1 MGGKLSPPLANI
13 FCHMF
18 EQKIIESEIYN
29 GNILAYYRYVDDIL
43 VILKKGQKSQLLQ
56 KLNNFD
62 KNLSFTTEN
71 MIDNKLNFLDTTIII
86 RNDQLFLEHYRK
98 PTATDCLINFKT
110 GVSPKNY
117 KIGAFMGEL
126 YRCHHSSTTTEARDR
141 SIEISKQVY
150 LKNQFPRYLLE
161 QNIKEVRNRDFRP
174 SNRKEKLKE
183 DMENPD
189 FEHHSFTLP
198 YTSFRCSTVAS
209 NIYKIMETYTP
220 FYKLHLTFSTI
231 KLDSVIHPRLKPA
244 KKYYQNSNLSYRF
257 ICDCT
262 EKYIGETQQLLHTR
276 VKRHRTDKNSH
287 IYKHILL
294 CSTYQQAFYNIHG
307 VDLNN
312 ATQKQALE
320 FFESHF
326 KIAEKN
332 LIHKHTRKVYEGILI
347 CLEKPSLMFRKNTI

>member
-71 MIDNKLNFLDTTIII
+71 MIDNKLNFLDTTLII
-86 RNDQLFLEHYRK
+86 RNDQLLLEHYRK

-141 SIEISKQVY
+141 AMEISKQIYSKINFPVVCLNKK
-150 LKNQFPRYLLE
+150 LKKFEIEIFDLQIEKKSSKKIWKIPISNITRLRYL
-161 QNIKEVRNRDFRP
+161 
-174 SNRKEKLKE
+174 
-183 DMENPD
+183 
-189 FEHHSFTLP
+189 TL
-198 YTSFRCSTVAS
+198 V
-209 NIYKIMETYTP
+209 
-220 FYKLHLTFSTI
+220 
-231 KLDSVIHPRLKPA
+231 LD
-244 KKYYQNSNLSYRF
+244 
-257 ICDCT
+257 
-262 EKYIGETQQLLHTR
+262 
-276 VKRHRTDKNSH
+276 
-287 IYKHILL
+287 
-294 CSTYQQAFYNIHG
+294 
-307 VDLNN
+307 
-312 ATQKQALE
+312 ALQ
-320 FFESHF
+320 
-326 KIAEKN
+326 
-332 LIHKHTRKVYEGILI
+332 
-347 CLEKPSLMFRKNTI
+347 